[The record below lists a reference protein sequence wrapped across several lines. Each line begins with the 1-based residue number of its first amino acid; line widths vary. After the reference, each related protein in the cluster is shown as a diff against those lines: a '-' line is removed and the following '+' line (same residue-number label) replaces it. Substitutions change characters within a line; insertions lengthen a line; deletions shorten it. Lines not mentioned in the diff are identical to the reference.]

1 MSAVFLIL
9 SVCNFDQFLTTPPTP
24 PIADVVYGRPL
35 ELFTGQPLP
44 FSWRGPFH
52 FLGNKNS
59 HEFSLFIFLFYQPKS
74 AKLKV
79 DSLLLSCSGREWV
92 NDKRSFDPDIF
103 LLFFSHRL
111 LEFHDRVYWRKI
123 EGVEKSLELQSELS
137 LRLPLLCCVCFEKKK
152 IKGKKKRIGKTLKRL
167 GQPKNWLKR
176 SIIARMLMTL
186 LTLFKVAFTSAA
198 GVI

>member
-1 MSAVFLIL
+1 MRQINQKMFSKTLTLA
-9 SVCNFDQFLTTPPTP
+9 SRNFKKVKVEWRGSTSGQPSLQDGQPATGDPQKC
-24 PIADVVYGRPL
+24 Y
-35 ELFTGQPLP
+35 TGQSLL

-103 LLFFSHRL
+103 LLFFLTGFSNFMIVCIDGKLR
-111 LEFHDRVYWRKI
+111 
-123 EGVEKSLELQSELS
+123 GSKSPSNSS
-137 LRLPLLCCVCFEKKK
+137 LNCH
-152 IKGKKKRIGKTLKRL
+152 
-167 GQPKNWLKR
+167 
-176 SIIARMLMTL
+176 
-186 LTLFKVAFTSAA
+186 
-198 GVI
+198 